1 MTKINLKSKI
11 REVVGKNLNR
21 YRKEGLV
28 PAVIYGHKSKP
39 ESLWV
44 NLLDFSKIYEKAG
57 ENTIIELD
65 IEGGRKVNALINDTQ
80 AEPLSG
86 RFLHIDFFQVRMD
99 EKVEADIPL
108 EFVGEAPAV
117 KELGGVLLKNMDAV
131 PVSCLPGDLPA
142 KIEIDISVLKTFDD
156 HVKIKDL
163 KISDKVKI
171 LLEDEAIITG
181 VMPPRTEEELSK
193 LNEKVEEDVTK
204 VEGVVKET
212 PAAEGQPEEGKE
224 KAEKGEKGEKK

>member
-21 YRKEGLV
+21 YRKDGLV
-28 PAVIYGHKSKP
+28 PAVVYGHKSKP

-44 NLLDFSKIYEKAG
+44 NALDFSKIYEKAG
-57 ENTIIELD
+57 ENTVIELD
-65 IEGGRKVNALINDTQ
+65 LESGSKVNALINDIQ
-80 AEPLSG
+80 LDPMSG
-86 RFLHIDFFQVRMD
+86 NFLHVDFFQVRMD

-117 KELGGVLLKNMDAV
+117 KELGGVLLKNLDAV
-131 PVSCLPGDLPA
+131 KVSCLPGDLPA
-142 KIEIDISVLKTFDD
+142 KIEIDISILKNFDI
-156 HVKIKDL
+156 HIKIKDL

-171 LLEDEAIITG
+171 LLEDEAIIAG
-181 VMPPRTEEELSK
+181 VTPPRTEDELSK

-212 PAAEGQPEEGKE
+212 PVAEDQPEEGKE
-224 KAEKGEKGEKK
+224 KSQKK